1 MYKLKFSEYIFNDVE
16 SSVEYIK
23 NNLKNPVAS
32 QRLKNEVKTAYK
44 KIKLNPLIYPAVPIE
59 HLGKKGFKFCMI
71 KNYMLFFK
79 VKKDENIVNIERFL
93 YGPRDWITIL
103 GNMN

>member
-1 MYKLKFSEYIFNDVE
+1 MYKLKFSEYIYKDVE

-23 NNLKNPVAS
+23 NVLKNPVAS
-32 QRLKNEVKTAYK
+32 QRLKDEVK
-44 KIKLNPLIYPAVPIE
+44 KIKQNPLIYPSVPIE
-59 HLGKKGFKFCMI
+59 NLEKKGFKFYI
-71 KNYMLFFK
+71 VKNYMLFFK

-103 GNMN
+103 GNIN

>member
-1 MYKLKFSEYIFNDVE
+1 MFKLKFSEYIYGDVE
-16 SSVEYIK
+16 SSVKYIK
-23 NNLKNPVAS
+23 NDLKNPIAS
-32 QRLKNEVKTAYK
+32 QRLKNEVVSAYK

-59 HLGKKGFKFCMI
+59 YLAEKGFKFCVI

-79 VKKDENIVNIERFL
+79 VKMDEKIVNIERFL

-103 GNMN
+103 ENMK